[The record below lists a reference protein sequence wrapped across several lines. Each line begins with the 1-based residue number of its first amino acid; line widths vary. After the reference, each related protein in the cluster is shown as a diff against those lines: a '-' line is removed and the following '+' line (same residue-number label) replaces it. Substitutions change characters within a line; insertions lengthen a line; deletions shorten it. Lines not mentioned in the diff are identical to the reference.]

1 MAIAQNVGTLF
12 TAMLPAVFTLAA
24 PPGTENI
31 PLVIGS
37 ITLGVTCISA
47 FAAYCAPETY
57 RVPMQDLGAVDARP
71 VSKQNYEEA
80 RSKALSGV
88 ETA

>member
-24 PPGTENI
+24 PPGTDNI
-31 PLVIGS
+31 PLIIGS
-37 ITLGVTCISA
+37 ITLVVTCIAA

-57 RVPMQDLGAVDARP
+57 RIPMQDLGTADAQAMTKE
-71 VSKQNYEEA
+71 SYDD
-80 RSKALSGV
+80 
-88 ETA
+88 